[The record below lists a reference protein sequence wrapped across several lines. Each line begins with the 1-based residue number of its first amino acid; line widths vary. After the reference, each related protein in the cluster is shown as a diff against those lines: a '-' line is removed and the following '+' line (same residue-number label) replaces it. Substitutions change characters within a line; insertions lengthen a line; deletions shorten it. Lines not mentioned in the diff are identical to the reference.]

1 MNAAKG
7 SYYRLTLTGE
17 HVNDDKGLWL
27 VGALGAKYPVYV
39 ANVDGFSKP
48 GTAVVVVKWIGAP
61 GAINEGETVAAP
73 MTQQLAGAP
82 VATIMAVE
90 PSSAVTSSGDSEKKQ
105 MWSIAGAAAL
115 MLAVA
120 YLASRVVKTGTL
132 VP

>member
-1 MNAAKG
+1 MNTEKG

-61 GAINEGETVAAP
+61 GSIVEGEAVSPPMSQHLAAA
-73 MTQQLAGAP
+73 LK
-82 VATIMAVE
+82 ATIALVE
-90 PSSAVTSSGDSEKKQ
+90 PSAGTASSDDSDKKQ
-105 MWSIAGAAAL
+105 MWSMAGAAAL
-115 MLAVA
+115 MLAVV
-120 YLASRVVKTGTL
+120 YLASRVVKTGAL
-132 VP
+132 P